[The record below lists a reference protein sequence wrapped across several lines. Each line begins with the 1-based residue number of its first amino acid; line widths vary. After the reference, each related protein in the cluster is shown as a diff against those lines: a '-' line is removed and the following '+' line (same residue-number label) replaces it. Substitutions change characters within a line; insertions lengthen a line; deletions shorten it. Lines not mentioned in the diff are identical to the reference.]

1 MLLELC
7 LGDYTIYS
15 AIADVLYDAKE
26 PIIVSP
32 WVNGTLKTLIKNV
45 ARVNN
50 NLEEL
55 TVIIRNT
62 QRNQENLKMLIKS
75 VSIPVNVFEYKNLH
89 AKVTINHEEP
99 AIESSANLLAT
110 SLKRNYEVG
119 TYYRKTP
126 LELALAVEELV
137 SISRKILV
145 V

>member
-1 MLLELC
+1 MCFMMQKNLL
-7 LGDYTIYS
+7 
-15 AIADVLYDAKE
+15 
-26 PIIVSP
+26 IVSP

-75 VSIPVNVFEYKNLH
+75 VLIPVNVFEYKNLH